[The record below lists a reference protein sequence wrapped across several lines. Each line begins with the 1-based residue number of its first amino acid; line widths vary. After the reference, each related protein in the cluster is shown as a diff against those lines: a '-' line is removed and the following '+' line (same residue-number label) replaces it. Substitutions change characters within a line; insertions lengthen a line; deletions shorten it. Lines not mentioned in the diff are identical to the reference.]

1 MKRFMM
7 MLFTMLMSLAP
18 AQAMGVDAFMDKYIA
33 PVSDAVASLIFIPI
47 KVCGYDV
54 PLIIFWQDFSL
65 QYILKEF
72 LSGDLNT
79 LLIL

>member
-33 PVSDAVASLIFIPI
+33 PVSDAVADLI
-47 KVCGYDV
+47 Y
-54 PLIIFWQDFSL
+54 
-65 QYILKEF
+65 F
-72 LSGDLNT
+72 LF
-79 LLIL
+79 